1 LQWLFKSKQKLAPLF
16 GFMAFKKKTMVVI
29 GKVFQEGF
37 LFVIESFLKT
47 KKNYNLIL
55 TSL

>member
-1 LQWLFKSKQKLAPLF
+1 
-16 GFMAFKKKTMVVI
+16 MAFQIKTKISPIVWFHGFKTMVVI

-37 LFVIESFLKT
+37 LFAIESFLKT